1 MPNFPGEM
9 FVSNG
14 FKYILQIG
22 PKGNL
27 RPYYLGP
34 VIAAGGPYVWIGLAI
49 AGLVVAGA
57 VLVVALC
64 EDADDGREADGTS
77 S

>member
-1 MPNFPGEM
+1 MPNFPGET

-14 FKYILQIG
+14 FKYILRIG
-22 PKGNL
+22 PKGSL

-49 AGLVVAGA
+49 VVVGALV
-57 VLVVALC
+57 VVALC
-64 EDADDGREADGTS
+64 ANNEDGTETAGTPS
-77 S
+77 

>member
-1 MPNFPGEM
+1 MPNFPGET
-9 FVSNG
+9 FVSKG

-34 VIAAGGPYVWIGLAI
+34 VVVTISRAGWIGLAI
-49 AGLVVAGA
+49 AGLVVVGV
-57 VLVVALC
+57 VLVAVVC
-64 EDADDGREADGTS
+64 DADAGGMKTDSTPL
-77 S
+77 

>member
-1 MPNFPGEM
+1 MPNFPGET

-14 FKYILQIG
+14 YKYVLEVG

-34 VIAAGGPYVWIGLAI
+34 VIATGMPYVWIGLAI
-49 AGLVVAGA
+49 AGLVVVGA
-57 VLVVALC
+57 LVVLALC
-64 EDADDGREADGTS
+64 DDDEHGTEMAGTAS
-77 S
+77 

>member
-1 MPNFPGEM
+1 MPNYPGET

-14 FKYILQIG
+14 YKYVLQAG
-22 PKGNL
+22 PGGNL

-34 VIAAGGPYVWIGLAI
+34 VVAAGTAFGWFGLALVGLI
-49 AGLVVAGA
+49 AVGALV
-57 VLVVALC
+57 VVALC
-64 EDADDGREADGTS
+64 SDEEDGDQAAGAS

>member
-1 MPNFPGEM
+1 MPNLPGET

-14 FKYILQIG
+14 FKYILRIG

-49 AGLVVAGA
+49 VVVGTLV
-57 VLVVALC
+57 VVALC
-64 EDADDGREADGTS
+64 ANNEAGTETAGAPS
-77 S
+77 

>member
-1 MPNFPGEM
+1 MPNFPGET

-14 FKYILQIG
+14 FKYILRIG

-49 AGLVVAGA
+49 AGLVVVGA
-57 VLVVALC
+57 LVVVALC
-64 EDADDGREADGTS
+64 ANDEDGAQTARTPS
-77 S
+77 

>member
-1 MPNFPGEM
+1 MPNFPGET

-14 FKYILQIG
+14 YRYVLQVG

-34 VIAAGGPYVWIGLAI
+34 VVAAATGVGWIGLLI
-49 AGLVVAGA
+49 AGLVVVGA
-57 VLVVALC
+57 VVTATLC
-64 EDADDGREADGTS
+64 EDDEG
-77 S
+77 

>member
-1 MPNFPGEM
+1 MPNFPGET

-14 FKYILQIG
+14 YKYILRIG

-34 VIAAGGPYVWIGLAI
+34 VVAAGWIGLAI
-49 AGLVVAGA
+49 AGLVVVGA
-57 VLVVALC
+57 LVVLALC
-64 EDADDGREADGTS
+64 DDDEDGTEMAGTAW
-77 S
+77 

>member
-1 MPNFPGEM
+1 MPNFPGET

-14 FKYILQIG
+14 YKYVLEIG

-34 VIAAGGPYVWIGLAI
+34 VVAAASRAGWIGLAI
-49 AGLVVAGA
+49 AGLAVVGA
-57 VLVVALC
+57 LVVVALC
-64 EDADDGREADGTS
+64 TNDADDAETVETPS
-77 S
+77 